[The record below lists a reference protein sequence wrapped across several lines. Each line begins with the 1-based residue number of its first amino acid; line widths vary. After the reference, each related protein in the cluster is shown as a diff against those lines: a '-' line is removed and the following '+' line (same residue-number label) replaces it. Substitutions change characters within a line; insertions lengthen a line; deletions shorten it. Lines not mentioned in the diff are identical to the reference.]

1 MKKIIIIA
9 IFFLVLM
16 LLYNYVGVV
25 RNSIAKAFLS
35 NSFNEY
41 SFLSENK
48 VDSEDYQIKKIIDG
62 ELDQKILFNTL
73 TQEFI
78 ITIRD
83 SDYDRNNQ
91 GWYALWKIDKKGQ
104 VIDSL
109 SSKNGMSPI
118 GIYFEEDHYVD
129 WVESGSKAKKEYK
142 QIINFDSIASAD
154 FNYFVEKAE
163 IIEYDG
169 DYENKKVNCYLKIED
184 SWIVFESKKGYE
196 DYFSN
201 PEKFYKHKTKTT
213 SWLLVL
219 EDKIKP
225 FHKWKDINSYIYL
238 QKFVGESRE
247 FKSFY
252 DINNTSRSGW
262 NGTGYFSLWHNS
274 SLLHF
279 KSYTFKSSFG
289 FDPDISIYAPPNNYG
304 DHTRKIDIA
313 FISLSKR
320 MKSNRDY
327 KEVGVYVICNKDKI
341 NNNED

>member
-1 MKKIIIIA
+1 MKKIILIA
-9 IFFLVLM
+9 VIFLVLL

-25 RNSIAKAFLS
+25 RKLIEKAFLP
-35 NSFNEY
+35 NSFKEY

-48 VDSEDYQIKKIIDG
+48 VGSEDYQIKKIIDG
-62 ELDQKILFNTL
+62 ESDREILFNTS

-78 ITIRD
+78 IKMRD

-109 SSKNGMSPI
+109 SSNNGMSPI

-129 WVESGSKAKKEYK
+129 WVESGSKTKKEYE
-142 QIINFDSIASAD
+142 QIINFDSIAPAD
-154 FNYFVEKAE
+154 FNSFVEKAA
-163 IIEYDG
+163 IIEYAG
-169 DYENKKVNCYLKIED
+169 NYENKKVNCYLKID
-184 SWIVFESKKGYE
+184 DGWVVFESEKGYE
-196 DYFSN
+196 DYFSE
-201 PEKFYKHKTKTT
+201 PEKLFKHKATFT
-213 SWLLVL
+213 SSLLVL
-219 EDKIKP
+219 EDRVKP
-225 FHKWKDINSYIYL
+225 FHRWKDINSFIHVD
-238 QKFVGESRE
+238 KFAGESRE

-262 NGTGYFSLWHNS
+262 HGTGYFKLWHGS

-279 KSYTFKSSFG
+279 KSYVFKSGFG

-327 KEVGVYVICNKDKI
+327 KEVGVYVICKKDK
-341 NNNED
+341 NKTNDN